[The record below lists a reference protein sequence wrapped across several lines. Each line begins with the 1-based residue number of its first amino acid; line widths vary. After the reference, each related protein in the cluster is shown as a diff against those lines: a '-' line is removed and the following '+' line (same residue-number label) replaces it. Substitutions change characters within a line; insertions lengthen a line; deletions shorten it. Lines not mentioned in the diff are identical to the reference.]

1 MQKQVSIT
9 TLCIYLYLTGCQSPE
24 PEIISP
30 SPEITASPEVPQV
43 LIEIPAKPLTLP
55 TDNSKSITS
64 AEVQKYLNRLTTQGF
79 SQQNQGI
86 WIQSNDSLL
95 ANYQG
100 TIPLPAASITKVA
113 TSLVALETFNPN
125 HQFITLI
132 ATTGKIENGI
142 LNGNLIIQGGEDPFF
157 VWEEAIAIGN
167 LLNKIGI
174 QRVTGN
180 LIITGKFY
188 MNFES
193 SPQTAGN
200 LLKQGLNSK
209 IWPLEALTQ
218 YQTLPPDTPKPQ
230 VIIDGFIEVSPS
242 TPENIKLL
250 IRHYSFPLAEL
261 VKKMNQYSNN
271 LMADMFATA
280 VGGYQVVATK
290 AAELTGVPKE
300 EIQLING
307 SGLGEENRISPR
319 AATGMFLAID
329 NYLQQYNMSVADV
342 FVIVGKDKGIL
353 DERKQLPNLAVV
365 KSGTLNYV
373 SSIAGA
379 LPTKEKGVIWFTILN
394 KGASVNQLRNQQE
407 ILLRDMLK
415 IWGAVDSL
423 SPELTAN
430 PNRKTQTSRSEI
442 I

>member
-1 MQKQVSIT
+1 MQKQVPLT
-9 TLCIYLYLTGCQSPE
+9 TICIFLYLTGCQSPK

-30 SPEITASPEVPQV
+30 NPKISLAPQV
-43 LIEIPAKPLTLP
+43 SQISIKIPEKPLTLP
-55 TDNSKSITS
+55 TDNSNSITS
-64 AEVQKYLNRLTTQGF
+64 GEVQTYLKRLTTQGF
-79 SQQNQGI
+79 SPQNQGV
-86 WIQSNDSLL
+86 WIQSNDTLF
-95 ANYQG
+95 ANHQG
-100 TIPLPAASITKVA
+100 KIPLPAASITKVA
-113 TSLVALETFNPN
+113 TSLVALETFNPD

-132 ATTGKIENGI
+132 ATTGKIENGV
-142 LNGNLIIQGGEDPFF
+142 LNGDLIIQGGEDPFF

-193 SPQTAGN
+193 NAKTAGN
-200 LLKQGLNSK
+200 LLKQGLNSQ
-209 IWPLEALTQ
+209 IWQREALTQ
-218 YQTLPPDTPKPQ
+218 YQTLPPETPKPQ
-230 VIIDGFIEVSPS
+230 VIIDGVVEVSPS

-250 IRHYSFPLAEL
+250 IRHYSFPLVEL

-271 LMADMFATA
+271 LMADMLAEA

-319 AATGMFLAID
+319 AATGMFLAIN
-329 NYLQQYNMSVADV
+329 NYLQQYNMSVADA

-353 DERKQLPNLAVV
+353 DERKQLPNFAVV

-373 SSIAGA
+373 SSLAGA

-394 KGASVNQLRNQQE
+394 KGPSVTQLRNQQE
-407 ILLRDMLK
+407 ILLRDIVK
-415 IWGAVDSL
+415 KWGNAESL

-430 PNRKTQTSRSEI
+430 PQRKTKTSRSEI